1 MVYKRENQPYSTN
14 LAYHE
19 MNITIPVTEHLLN
32 NGSMYAH
39 LFFGKA
45 SIHPSASRGCVAI
58 PGQSHSIYR
67 ILHSSQSSL

>member
-1 MVYKRENQPYSTN
+1 
-14 LAYHE
+14 

-45 SIHPSASRGCVAI
+45 SIHPSASRGCVSI
-58 PGQSHSIYR
+58 PGESHSIYR
-67 ILHSSQSSL
+67 ILHSSQSSF